1 MISSAIE
8 NNITSIAGNVFSELE
23 FSHEIYG
30 EKFYTVYIRVQ
41 RLSDIYDN
49 IPVIFSE
56 RLVDVSLLKKDV
68 FCEVEGQFRS
78 YNNFQQ
84 EGKKLILNVFARDI
98 RIREDYKKHVNRVFL
113 NGFVCKDPVYRVTPL
128 GREIADVL
136 VAVNRPYNK
145 SDYIPCIAWGRNA
158 RFIEKFK
165 IGENLKV
172 WGRIQSRKYQKKLRD
187 GKLLERIAYEMS
199 IAKVEKDEGGSM
211 NDSKEEQS
219 NKNGDVKE

>member
-1 MISSAIE
+1 MYFVRSKVSSDPI
-8 NNITSIAGNVFSELE
+8 I
-23 FSHEIYG
+23 
-30 EKFYTVYIRVQ
+30 
-41 RLSDIYDN
+41 
-49 IPVIFSE
+49 IFN
-56 RLVDVSLLKKDV
+56 KKA
-68 FCEVEGQFRS
+68 
-78 YNNFQQ
+78 
-84 EGKKLILNVFARDI
+84 KKLILNVFARDI